1 VSDNAIVA
9 LIPRGASGEVHS
21 TLCYFPVGVTS
32 FMREIVPRMAWLWQP
47 VVASVSEH
55 GQLGPDE
62 ERTTVAFLQSPML
75 FSMYSVLSGFTSS
88 QYSYVPHISAQPGY
102 VLPPVSSLVQ
112 LDRIAL
118 WNDDD
123 RIAWRLGSGEPCAA

>member
-1 VSDNAIVA
+1 
-9 LIPRGASGEVHS
+9 
-21 TLCYFPVGVTS
+21 
-32 FMREIVPRMAWLWQP
+32 MAWLWQP